1 MKKADGRKVRSDAK
15 LWQLK
20 EEQQATLIEW
30 CDKEGFVN
38 AVAQLAKTFS
48 VRSSRSRLR
57 EFYTEW
63 HLLQDFKAAQLT
75 AATAQTQMREF
86 DPENAEKAEAFGQFV
101 FTQQA
106 IAARDAKSFVAL
118 QALALDKRVA
128 KTRAELEREKLKL
141 TERRVVVA
149 EARVR
154 AASAVSEAGKKL
166 DVSPEV
172 LKQILEAVDRK
183 ILGLE

>member
-1 MKKADGRKVRSDAK
+1 MRKANGKKVRSDAK
-15 LWQLK
+15 LWKLSEDAQR
-20 EEQQATLIEW
+20 TVIEA
-30 CDKEGFVN
+30 CDKEGYAAAARGVW
-38 AVAQLAKTFS
+38 AAHRVRIS
-48 VRSSRSRLR
+48 VSALQAFYR
-57 EFYTEW
+57 EW
-63 HLLQDFKAAQLT
+63 SLLEDWKAAQLT
-75 AATAQTQMREF
+75 AAAAQRQMEEF
-86 DPENAEKAEAFGQFV
+86 DPDNAEKAEAFGQFV

-118 QALALDKRVA
+118 QALALDQKVA
-128 KTRAELEREKLKL
+128 KTKAELEREKLKL

-172 LKQILEAVDRK
+172 LKQIMEAVDRK
-183 ILGLE
+183 ILGIE

>member
-1 MKKADGRKVRSDAK
+1 MRKANGKKVRSDAK
-15 LWQLK
+15 LWRLT
-20 EEQQATLIEW
+20 EEQQRQVVEW
-30 CDKEGFVN
+30 CDKEGYSAAAGKVWKECRVRV
-38 AVAQLAKTFS
+38 AVST
-48 VRSSRSRLR
+48 
-57 EFYTEW
+57 
-63 HLLQDFKAAQLT
+63 LQDFYREWSLLEDWKAAQLT
-75 AATAQTQMREF
+75 ASAAQRQMEEF

-106 IAARDAKSFVAL
+106 LMARDAKTFVAL
-118 QALALDKRVA
+118 QSLALDKKVA
-128 KTRAELEREKLKL
+128 RTRAELEAAKLKL

-172 LKQILEAVDRK
+172 LKQIMEAVDRK
-183 ILGLE
+183 ILGIE